1 MVPAAIAFEDT
12 NRHQDGQEWVITL
25 IEAIGKELPLGRKE
39 EWMGL
44 FEIGI
49 GGTYKCTAGHI
60 QPKRPE
66 VHSTLQLGIIGKT
79 TGHPL
84 LTMDQA
90 VQDYFSKELLEK
102 NCPEEGCDAVQ
113 ATSSSHITFL
123 PKLFILQYKR
133 FLGPGYKIKH
143 PLSSTVDYNIANIQ
157 YELVGLLVHLG
168 EEDDTG
174 HYVSVTR

>member
-39 EWMGL
+39 EWGGI

-49 GGTYKCTAGHI
+49 GGTFKCTAGHI
-60 QPKRPE
+60 QLKMPD
-66 VHSTLQLGIIGKT
+66 VLSVLQLGIIGKA
-79 TGHPL
+79 TGHPI

-90 VQDYFSKELLEK
+90 VQHYFSEELMEK
-102 NCPEEGCDAVQ
+102 NCSEEGCNAVK

-123 PKLFILQYKR
+123 PKLLILQYNR
-133 FLGPGYKIKH
+133 FRGPGYKIKH
-143 PLSSTVDYNIANIQ
+143 PVSGTINYNLNDIQ
-157 YELVGLLVHLG
+157 YKLVGLLVHLG